1 MKKGN
6 PDLSHRAVA
15 EKASRKVECVPKID
29 GFIEKIRKLIETI
42 LDPDVPLWMK
52 GLAAAALAYFLLVP
66 DLIPD
71 FFGIPGYLDDAA
83 VVCAAVANLGA
94 ALRRHNSAKHPKE
107 RRKP

>member
-1 MKKGN
+1 LDTPSEGESCI
-6 PDLSHRAVA
+6 PARFYPLIPGWDH
-15 EKASRKVECVPKID
+15 SRMPARKEA
-29 GFIEKIRKLIETI
+29 IRKLIETI